1 MDKPIHVGV
10 YNTWADWEAGY
21 ALAHLGSGD
30 WQADGLR
37 YRIVLVGASSAAI
50 HTKAGITLTPDMVL
64 SDLRPDDSAMLIL
77 PGADTWLTDENT
89 AFLDMARDFLGA
101 GVPVAA
107 ICGATVGL
115 ARCGILNDRAHT
127 SNAPQLLECD
137 AYAGADKYRD
147 EGAVTDGDLITASGL
162 APVEFAREI
171 FLRLAFYGRSTIEN
185 WYLMFGK
192 KDPAG
197 YFGLITG

>member
-1 MDKPIHVGV
+1 MEKPIHVGV
-10 YNTWADWEAGY
+10 YNTWADWEAAH

-37 YRIVLVGASSAAI
+37 YRIVLVGESSASI
-50 HTKAGITLTPDMVL
+50 HTKAGIRLTPDML
-64 SDLRPDDSAMLIL
+64 LGDLRPDDSAMLIL
-77 PGADTWLTDENT
+77 PGADTWLTGENT
-89 AFLDMARDFLGA
+89 AFLDLARGFLEA

-115 ARCGILNDRAHT
+115 ARYGLLNDRAHT
-127 SNAPQLLECD
+127 SNAPQILECE
-137 AYAGADKYRD
+137 AYTGAENYRN
-147 EGAVTDGDLITASGL
+147 EGAVTDNDLITASAL

-171 FLRLAFYGRSTIEN
+171 FLKLGFYNPSTVEN
-185 WYLMFGK
+185 WYLMYGK

-197 YFGLITG
+197 YFGLMRG